1 MGCDIHLHIEVK
13 IGGKWEH
20 WGSPDVPRNYALF
33 ALMADVRNDGT
44 IKPICQ
50 PKGLPKD
57 IHLLTKLDYNRAKS
71 DYHGMSWFGVD
82 EIIELNGILNNA
94 AECREF
100 FQRSYICLEIDIL
113 KTWLFRNTFASFRE
127 YPKSYPSVLK
137 DVRFVFWFDS

>member
-13 IGGKWEH
+13 LSGKWEH
-20 WGSPDVPRNYALF
+20 WGAPDINRNYALF

-71 DYHGMSWFGVD
+71 DYHSMSWFGID
-82 EIIELNGILNNA
+82 EIKKLSDAFENKELLDTILHKTWGN
-94 AECREF
+94 
-100 FQRSYICLEIDIL
+100 LEIDIL
-113 KTWLFRNTFASFRE
+113 RTWLFRDGFAGFKD
-127 YPKSYPSVLK
+127 YPESYPSVLE
-137 DVRFVFWFDS
+137 DVRFVFWFDN